1 MKKRAILFGMFH
13 YIKSH
18 SISAPDL
25 PSAEVDVKT
34 LEKKLKQLQFETSSY
49 LDLCL
54 KDIEQEIHK
63 FATTAPCDSLNIIYF
78 SGHGGHSRGEN
89 YLYPIDFGINLDKG
103 FSIETS
109 AFNLNRLYPSFTRKV
124 KLLIIVDACRDNLT
138 PAFTGNFSEMI
149 APQNTYIAY
158 ATQFGDYSGC
168 TSHISYFTEILCEN
182 ILTPNI
188 SIDQL
193 FTNVRATLYLKHGKQ
208 ISNSVNG
215 LMSYVTLNE
224 QTESDD
230 VGQAILQFVDKY
242 GDMYIDKYGCFAGD
256 YLIFIDAAQYCNIS
270 VLDAIYKYKKLDN
283 ERCHVT
289 SSLSESHEKL
299 ITFWVMIDHGLKQ
312 DEFYTW
318 QYRGRPIRLGEI
330 PPLPLDMQ
338 KPLPDTGKEIV
349 VDFKIEIKHDEIL
362 ILTNLPDNFQ
372 FHGKINDSVSFK
384 NIVVKNGNAKIPL
397 PDNAIEIKSVD
408 LYSEL
413 AKYTDVDSSIVGD
426 RYRNLVGQYVKF
438 NPINGN
444 SIEFHFSTSTD
455 SSV

>member
-13 YIKSH
+13 YINSRL
-18 SISAPDL
+18 ISAPEL
-25 PSAEVDVKT
+25 PSTEFDVKT

-49 LDLCL
+49 MDLCL
-54 KDIEQEIHK
+54 KDIEQKILE
-63 FATTAPCDSLNIIYF
+63 FAMAAPCDSLNIIYF
-78 SGHGGHSRGEN
+78 SGHGGHSKGEN
-89 YLYPIDFGINLDKG
+89 YLYPVDFGVNLDRGLPVEK
-103 FSIETS
+103 S
-109 AFNLNRLYPSFTRKV
+109 AFNLKKLYPSFTRKV

-138 PAFTGNFSEMI
+138 PDYAGNFSEMV

-168 TSHISYFTEILCEN
+168 TSQVSYFTEALCES

-224 QTESDD
+224 QAESDD
-230 VGQAILQFVDKY
+230 VGQSVLQFVDQY

-256 YLIFIDAAQYCNIS
+256 DLVFIDAAQYCNIS
-270 VLDAIYKYKKLDN
+270 VLDAIYKYLKLDA

-289 SSLSESHEKL
+289 RSLSESHEKL
-299 ITFWVMIDHGLKQ
+299 IAFWGMLNHGLKQ

-338 KPLPDTGKEIV
+338 KQMPDVGKEIV
-349 VDFKIEIKHDEIL
+349 VDFKLDIKSDGIY

-372 FHGKINDSVSFK
+372 FYGKINSTISFR
-384 NIVVKNGNAKIPL
+384 NIVVKDGKAKIPL
-397 PDNAIEIKSVD
+397 ADNSMEIQSID
-408 LYSEL
+408 LYSVL
-413 AKYTDVDSSIVGD
+413 TTISGVDSSVVGD
-426 RYRNLVGQYVKF
+426 RCRNLLGPYVKF

-444 SIEFHFSTSTD
+444 SIEYHYKK
-455 SSV
+455 

>member
-13 YIKSH
+13 YINSRL
-18 SISAPDL
+18 ISAPEL
-25 PSAEVDVKT
+25 PSTEFDVKT

-49 LDLCL
+49 MDLCL
-54 KDIEQEIHK
+54 KDIEQKILE
-63 FATTAPCDSLNIIYF
+63 FAMAAPCDSLNIIYF
-78 SGHGGHSRGEN
+78 SGHGGHSKGEN
-89 YLYPIDFGINLDKG
+89 YLYPVDFGVNLDRGLPVEK
-103 FSIETS
+103 S
-109 AFNLNRLYPSFTRKV
+109 AFNLKKLYPSFTRKV

-138 PAFTGNFSEMI
+138 PDYAGNFSEMV

-168 TSHISYFTEILCEN
+168 TSQVSYFTEALCES

-224 QTESDD
+224 QAESDD
-230 VGQAILQFVDKY
+230 VGQSVLQFVDQY

-256 YLIFIDAAQYCNIS
+256 DLVFIDAAQYCNIS
-270 VLDAIYKYKKLDN
+270 VLDAIYKYLKLDA

-289 SSLSESHEKL
+289 RSLSESHEKL
-299 ITFWVMIDHGLKQ
+299 IAFWGMLNHGLKQ

-338 KPLPDTGKEIV
+338 KQMPDVGKEIV
-349 VDFKIEIKHDEIL
+349 VDFKLD
-362 ILTNLPDNFQ
+362 
-372 FHGKINDSVSFK
+372 
-384 NIVVKNGNAKIPL
+384 
-397 PDNAIEIKSVD
+397 IKSD
-408 LYSEL
+408 GKYSL
-413 AKYTDVDSSIVGD
+413 QGTTQG
-426 RYRNLVGQYVKF
+426 
-438 NPINGN
+438 NGLTGGLPPVR
-444 SIEFHFSTSTD
+444 FSM
-455 SSV
+455 